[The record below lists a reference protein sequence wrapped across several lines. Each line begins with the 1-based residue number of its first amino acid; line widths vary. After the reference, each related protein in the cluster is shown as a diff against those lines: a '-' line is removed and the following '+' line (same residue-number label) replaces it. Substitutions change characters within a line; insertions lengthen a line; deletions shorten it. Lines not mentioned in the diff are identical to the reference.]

1 MNTYNSF
8 KNFYV
13 KNYLQLLPACIII
26 IACVGSFVVYYLTLE
41 GLNAVNFFLLFLCT
55 TAAMSYLASVLAQL
69 PRRVSF
75 LLFVIGMI
83 VELALLVVSM
93 VF

>member
-1 MNTYNSF
+1 
-8 KNFYV
+8 
-13 KNYLQLLPACIII
+13 
-26 IACVGSFVVYYLTLE
+26 
-41 GLNAVNFFLLFLCT
+41 
-55 TAAMSYLASVLAQL
+55 LASVLAQL
-69 PRRVSF
+69 PGKVSF